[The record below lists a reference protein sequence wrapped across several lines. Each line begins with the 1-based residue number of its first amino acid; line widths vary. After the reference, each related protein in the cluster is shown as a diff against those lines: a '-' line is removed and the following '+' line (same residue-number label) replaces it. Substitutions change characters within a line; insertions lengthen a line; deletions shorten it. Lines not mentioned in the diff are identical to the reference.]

1 MKRLLF
7 IALPLLMAC
16 GSDDDFTCEQNA
28 RFVYNGG
35 TECAHASVDV
45 YSENFT
51 TGGESFVIAFTN
63 RFTNFKLTLFDDEDL
78 VPNKEYT
85 YPENASITGPG
96 HNQTF
101 SLKITLTKFD
111 REANIISGTFVF
123 EAERDSNST
132 AVEFN
137 SDGAFTD
144 VPYVD

>member
-1 MKRLLF
+1 MKRLLL

-16 GSDDDFTCEQNA
+16 SKDEEFNCDQNA
-28 RFVYNGG
+28 RFFYNGG
-35 TECAHASVDV
+35 MECAHASVDV
-45 YSENFT
+45 FSENFA

-63 RFTNFKLTLFDDEDL
+63 RFTNFKLSLFDDEDL
-78 VPNKEYT
+78 VSGKEYT
-85 YPENASITGPG
+85 YPENASISGPG

-123 EAERDSNST
+123 EAERDSNSQ

-137 SDGAFTD
+137 SEGAFTD